1 MLIRHAYR
9 PHCMALAIS
18 VAFGHAGCA
27 IAEQSTVPID
37 LPAEQRARLE
47 ALIND
52 PATVR
57 TPITKPETGADGI
70 ALKLGDDHDLVT
82 VSRRGRFDGL
92 VDGGGGNN
100 ALQLDTANGGEL
112 GESRNFDFLHIKR
125 GQWTLTGA
133 DDFRDGAIVMNN
145 TTLTNHGSIVGQVSV
160 DKRGTFRGNG
170 QVGHLQVEGH
180 LEVNALHGAPR
191 VKGDLTLYKTAEL
204 AYEVNPDGRS
214 ETIEVDGTARLGD
227 ATLKIVAVTG
237 EYPVTSQYSVIE
249 AGRIEGEFAKVR
261 NDLAFLTPTLQY
273 NEKTVGLTFVRN
285 DVELESVATSANG
298 REFAQNISQTEEIP
312 SVQVPPDAIN
322 SIDAPSPLP
331 VTETSVAAA
340 PPSPVLETSDATP
353 VPTAALETSVTAA
366 PPTTVLDASVTA
378 PVPTVQPSAET
389 SLAPSAT
396 QTSGTAQTP
405 SPVSRPT
412 IASFKPAQVTN
423 AAIAALMGANKTTA
437 ARALEQL
444 SGGSNANLGN
454 ATLTSVNPV
463 STSML
468 SAMRQLDSTQLI
480 DSKGSPRLTAVGEN
494 NGRVWLQALGNGGT
508 LDRGQ
513 GSSALRH
520 ATKGLVLGADWTVDE
535 QWRLGVIGGKS
546 RTRLDA
552 NQLDGNLESVHLGA
566 YALRQSGP
574 LAIRLG
580 ATHSSHDGSS
590 KRRVAFNGFSDRLKG
605 NYDAS
610 TRQAFAELGY
620 NLGTGNLSAEP
631 FANLGY
637 QRYQRDGYTEK
648 GGPAALQVEG
658 QTQDNIGSTFGLRLA
673 RLNTLDNG
681 MRLTPSV
688 SAGWKHIYGDIDS
701 RTRQKLKTGS
711 RSFTVRGTALDRDS
725 LSLDAALEL
734 SLSPRHTLGV
744 GYNGEVGSD
753 SRSHGVTG
761 QWRMAF

>member
-145 TTLTNHGSIVGQVSV
+145 ATLTNHGSIVGQVSV

-191 VKGDLTLYKTAEL
+191 VRGDLTLYKTAEL

-214 ETIEVDGTARLGD
+214 ETIKVDGTARLGD

-249 AGRIEGEFAKVR
+249 AGRIEGEFGKVR

-285 DVELESVATSANG
+285 DVEIESVAISANG

-322 SIDAPSPLP
+322 SINAPSPLP
-331 VTETSVAAA
+331 VTETSVTAAA
-340 PPSPVLETSDATP
+340 
-353 VPTAALETSVTAA
+353 
-366 PPTTVLDASVTA
+366 PTTVLDTSVTA

-389 SLAPSAT
+389 SLAPPAT
-396 QTSGTAQTP
+396 QASGTAQTP

-412 IASFKPAQVTN
+412 VASFKPAQVTN

-444 SGGSNANLGN
+444 AGGSNANLGN

-480 DSKGSPRLTAVGEN
+480 YSKGSPRLTADGEN

-681 MRLTPSV
+681 MRLTPSF

>member
-1 MLIRHAYR
+1 
-9 PHCMALAIS
+9 MALAIS

-70 ALKLGDDHDLVT
+70 ALKLGDDNDLVT

-100 ALQLDTANGGEL
+100 ALQLDTANGGEF

-145 TTLTNHGSIVGQVSV
+145 ATLTNHGSIVGQVSV

-249 AGRIEGEFAKVR
+249 AGRIEGEFGKVR

-285 DVELESVATSANG
+285 NVEIESVATSANG
-298 REFAQNISQTEEIP
+298 REIAQSISQTEEIP

-322 SIDAPSPLP
+322 SIINAPSPLP

-340 PPSPVLETSDATP
+340 LPSPVLETSDAAP
-353 VPTAALETSVTAA
+353 VPTAALEMSVTTA

-378 PVPTVQPSAET
+378 PEPTVQPSAET
-389 SLAPSAT
+389 SLAPPAT

-412 IASFKPAQVTN
+412 VASFKPARGAN

-444 SGGSNANLGN
+444 AGGSNANLGN

-480 DSKGSPRLTAVGEN
+480 YSKGSPRLTAVGEH

-688 SAGWKHIYGDIDS
+688 SAGWKHIYGDIAS

-734 SLSPRHTLGV
+734 SLSLRHTLGV